1 MDTCVCCVRE
11 LPTECGSMVCEHCL
25 SNTVNYAVNYASIA
39 EPLTNN
45 VSLSFNGGHNAADFS
60 IGYRR
65 KKPLNKLQIWMF
77 KVCFGIEARN
87 I

>member
-1 MDTCVCCVRE
+1 MNYCICCGRE
-11 LPTECGSMVCEHCL
+11 LSTECCSGVCGHCL
-25 SNTVNYAVNYASIA
+25 SNTVNYAYIA
-39 EPLTNN
+39 EPLPNN

-87 I
+87 V